1 MFSTREKFLVLYTIG
16 KTTKHNLKATLRLRN
31 QEAKRENEE
40 FVLLQKIIILKLSQI
55 FVVCLEMSETLGLR
69 ILNLRQYEML

>member
-1 MFSTREKFLVLYTIG
+1 MFSTREKFLVLYTMG
-16 KTTKHNLKATLRLRN
+16 ETTKHNSKATLRLRN

-55 FVVCLEMSETLGLR
+55 FVVCLEMYETLGLR